1 MDGSLVE
8 GLWAEIEVDGS
19 LRGFGQR
26 LRWMFPSQRVSSD
39 L

>member
-1 MDGSLVE
+1 MDGSSVE

-26 LRWMFPSQRVSSD
+26 LRSMGH
-39 L
+39 